1 MAAKDNGDFKETNT
15 TKRKENFY
23 KYSTDGKGSID
34 NQTRNNSYE
43 GSLDS
48 IKHLSRES
56 SLLFGHK
63 SRVSSSSNHDEG
75 SKDAMFLNY
84 STETDS
90 QFMDLSN
97 PKDERRRKRNRK
109 NQFLNSEESAHFK
122 NSETISFGDSDKES
136 PYTWNSECKNINNC
150 NDNIDEKY
158 DEESITQNKLKI
170 CLANHMTSDSYLG
183 PRGEKALEHWK
194 TGCKGWTKPNS
205 DTTNYKCSAG
215 SEYQNC
221 QTSYTADAIFSE
233 RLKFF

>member
-1 MAAKDNGDFKETNT
+1 METNT

-23 KYSTDGKGSID
+23 EYSTDHKGSID
-34 NQTRNNSYE
+34 NRLRNKSYE
-43 GSLDS
+43 GSLDT

-56 SLLFGHK
+56 SLFFSHK
-63 SRVSSSSNHDEG
+63 SSVSSPSNRDEF
-75 SKDAMFLNY
+75 SKDATFLNC

-97 PKDERRRKRNRK
+97 PKDEKRRKRNRK
-109 NQFLNSEESAHFK
+109 NQFLNSKESVYFE
-122 NSETISFGDSDKES
+122 NSETIFLEDSDKES
-136 PYTWNSECKNINNC
+136 SYTWNSECKNINNC
-150 NDNIDEKY
+150 NDNFDEKY
-158 DEESITQNKLKI
+158 DEEPVIQNKLKI
-170 CLANHMTSDSYLG
+170 SLTNHMASDCYLG

-194 TGCKGWTKPNS
+194 TGCKGWTKANS

-215 SEYQNC
+215 SVYQND